1 MADINQSSKGNTPS
15 KTSNRG
21 FASMDP
27 QKQREIASKGGH
39 AVSGNREHMAEIGR
53 RGGEASG
60 ESRRNHSNGNN
71 ENNSGQQTAN
81 EQSLGERA

>member
-1 MADINQSSKGNTPS
+1 MADINQSNKGNNPS

-27 QKQREIASKGGH
+27 QKQREIASKGGQ

-60 ESRRNHSNGNN
+60 ESRRNHGNGNS
-71 ENNSGQQTAN
+71 ENNSSQQSLN
-81 EQSLGERA
+81 EQTEGERA